1 MLSWQPGLF
10 AGKTVVVTGGTSGI
24 GAATAVRFA
33 RLGAT
38 VHALGLAA
46 DGPHAPHHEGVTV
59 TEVDVTDDAA
69 FRAAIAVLPALD
81 VLFCCAGIS
90 RDRSE
95 YDLDDFA
102 GVIAVNLVATMRAAE
117 AARPLLARTGGSIVT
132 TASMYSF
139 FGAADRPAYSASK
152 GGVVQL
158 TRSLAA
164 EYAKEGIRVNSV
176 APGWIDTPLS
186 QGLQADATASAT
198 ILSRMPFGRWGS
210 PDDVADVVV
219 FLASPAASYVTGVVL
234 PVDGGYLTT

>member
-1 MLSWQPGLF
+1 MSWEPGLF
-10 AGKTVVVTGGTSGI
+10 AGKTVAVTGGTSGI

-33 RLGAT
+33 ALGAT

-46 DGPHAPHHEGVTV
+46 AGPHAPHHEGVTV
-59 TEVDVTDDAA
+59 AEVDVTDDAA
-69 FRAAIAVLPALD
+69 LRAAIAGLPALD

-90 RDRSE
+90 RDRRE
-95 YDLDDFA
+95 YALDDFA

-139 FGAADRPAYSASK
+139 FGAADRPGYSASK

-164 EYAKEGIRVNSV
+164 EYAQQGIRVNAV

-186 QGLQADATASAT
+186 QGLQADAAASAT
-198 ILSRMPFGRWGS
+198 ILGRMPMGRWGR
-210 PDDVADVVV
+210 PDDVAEVVV
-219 FLASPAASYVTGVVL
+219 FLCSPAASYVTGVVL
-234 PVDGGYLTT
+234 PVDGGYLAT

>member
-1 MLSWQPGLF
+1 VSWQPDLF
-10 AGKTVVVTGGTSGI
+10 AGRTVVVTGGTSGI

-33 RLGAT
+33 QLGAT

-46 DGPHAPHHEGVTV
+46 DGPHAPHHESVTV
-59 TEVDVTDDAA
+59 TEVDVTDDGALH
-69 FRAAIAVLPALD
+69 AAIAGLPTLD

-90 RDRSE
+90 RDRRE
-95 YDLDDFA
+95 YGLDDFA
-102 GVIAVNLVATMRAAE
+102 DVIGVNLVGTMRAAE
-117 AARPLLARTGGSIVT
+117 VARPLLARTGGSIVT

-164 EYAKEGIRVNSV
+164 EYAAEGIRVNAV

-186 QGLQADATASAT
+186 QGLQADPAASAT
-198 ILSRMPFGRWGS
+198 ILRRMPFARWGS
-210 PDDVADVVV
+210 PGDVADVVV
-219 FLASPAASYVTGVVL
+219 FLASPAASYVSGIVL

>member
-1 MLSWQPGLF
+1 MRRS
-10 AGKTVVVTGGTSGI
+10 VRRSSG
-24 GAATAVRFA
+24 
-33 RLGAT
+33 
-38 VHALGLAA
+38 
-46 DGPHAPHHEGVTV
+46 
-59 TEVDVTDDAA
+59 
-69 FRAAIAVLPALD
+69 LPAID

-90 RDRSE
+90 RDRRE
-95 YDLDDFA
+95 YDLDDFV

-164 EYAKEGIRVNSV
+164 EYAAEGIRVNAV

-186 QGLQADATASAT
+186 QGLQADPAASAT
-198 ILSRMPFGRWGS
+198 ILGRMPFGRWGS
-210 PDDVADVVV
+210 PAT
-219 FLASPAASYVTGVVL
+219 SPMSWCSWPPPPRRT
-234 PVDGGYLTT
+234 